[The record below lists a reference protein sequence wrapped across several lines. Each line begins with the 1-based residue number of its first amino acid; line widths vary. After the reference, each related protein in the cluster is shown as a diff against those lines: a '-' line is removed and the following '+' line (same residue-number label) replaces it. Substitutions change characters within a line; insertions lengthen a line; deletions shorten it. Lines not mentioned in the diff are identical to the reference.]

1 MQSYIGPDELIFN
14 NDVNGNIHSG
24 GFDVNSIMMKNGMSP
39 IMTWN
44 ESNASQ
50 IGGAEKVSDLF
61 NNLVIPNWSISYN
74 YKHLG
79 GTIIRQN
86 KENHNINNDDE
97 VITEELHEKLLSL
110 VKTSEDDIK
119 QKQIKSHKNTKK
131 NNKIVKTN
139 KKGTKKH
146 YVK

>member
-1 MQSYIGPDELIFN
+1 MQSYIGPDELVFN

-24 GFDVNSIMMKNGMSP
+24 GFNVNSIMMKNGMSP

-79 GTIIRQN
+79 GSRVQQN
-86 KENHNINNDDE
+86 KENEDNNDE
-97 VITEELHEKLLSL
+97 VITEDLHEKLLNL
-110 VKTSEDDIK
+110 VRASNDEIK
-119 QKQIKSHKNTKK
+119 QTKNKISKKK
-131 NNKIVKTN
+131 NNKNN
-139 KKGTKKH
+139 KKTKKQ
-146 YVK
+146 KKQKIEK

>member
-86 KENHNINNDDE
+86 KENDNINNDDE
-97 VITEELHEKLLSL
+97 VITEELHEKLLNL
-110 VKTSEDDIK
+110 VRASSDELKQPKNKMSKKNSNKSNKKTRK
-119 QKQIKSHKNTKK
+119 QKTKK
-131 NNKIVKTN
+131 
-139 KKGTKKH
+139 
-146 YVK
+146 